1 MPSLSDYEVRFRCI
15 RCGICCT
22 PTEMELLPE
31 DIERIESLGYR
42 FEEFAEVRQDGTVR
56 LRNVDGHCV
65 FYDPA
70 TRSCR
75 IYEHRPIGCRLYPV
89 VYVDGEV
96 TVDKLCPTSDTV
108 RRSELARLTPLVRDF
123 VNRAQYTR
131 LIIRVRGGWGGPA
144 NR

>member
-1 MPSLSDYEVRFRCI
+1 MPSLGDYEVRFRCI

-42 FEEFAEVRQDGTVR
+42 FEEFAEVGQDGIVR
-56 LRNVDGHCV
+56 LRSVDGRCV
-65 FYDPA
+65 FYDPV

-89 VYVDGEV
+89 IYVNGEV
-96 TVDKLCPTSDTV
+96 TVDRLCPTWYTV
-108 RRSELARLTPLVRDF
+108 RKSELVRLASLVRDF
-123 VNRAQYTR
+123 VERSRYTHLTIKVR
-131 LIIRVRGGWGGPA
+131 LGMSR
-144 NR
+144 